1 MKDPIRDPEL
11 QAALRSIEGE
21 ASMSEADWERLR
33 VAIAARSALLLARR
47 RRGGVWWEFA
57 ASWGRAAIPIA
68 AAAGIILATF
78 LPRLAGPDERAETR
92 ALNRAGMAMVLT
104 GEAPEGEIVQ
114 AAVGGK
120 DERWLEET
128 VLGERE
134 P

>member
-1 MKDPIRDPEL
+1 MKEPIRDPRLED
-11 QAALRSIEGE
+11 ALRSLEGE

-33 VAIAARSALLLARR
+33 AAIAARSEITLARL
-47 RRGGVWWEFA
+47 RRGGTWWEFA
-57 ASWGRAAIPIA
+57 ASWGRAAIPLA
-68 AAAGIILATF
+68 AAAGIALATF
-78 LPRLAGPDERAETR
+78 LPKAAGPGEGSGAP
-92 ALNRAGMAMVLT
+92 ALNRTGLAMVLT

-114 AAVGGK
+114 AAISGT